1 MTVQASA
8 PGKVILF
15 GEHAVVYGKHAI
27 AGALG
32 LRANVTLSPA
42 RESSLEIADLEIDSP
57 IAQDANPGSLHCF
70 FKAGIDL
77 LDLPP
82 VRIVVDSDV
91 PIGGG
96 LGSSAA
102 MACAF
107 LKAAGALKKIEL
119 GPQELWKKAQEME
132 KVFHGTPSGID
143 AAVSAHGGMIEFCAG
158 KISRFE
164 CPEVPLLIGDT
175 GVSKNTKQN
184 VSRVRILYD
193 SDRQKTEAILDEI
206 DRISLA
212 GKQALVRNDL
222 KALGKLMGRNHAL
235 LKKLGV
241 SSSELDDL
249 VSAAVKAGALG
260 AKMTGGGGG
269 GCMIAVA
276 QELDAVSKAI
286 EDAGGKVLETKFA
299 LAGARVD
306 SKY

>member
-27 AGALG
+27 ASAIG
-32 LRANVTLSPA
+32 LRATVTLSPS

-57 IAQDANPGSLHCF
+57 LSPMNPGSLQDF
-70 FKAGIDL
+70 FQTGIKIRGI
-77 LDLPP
+77 PP
-82 VRIVVDSDV
+82 VRIIVDSDI
-91 PIGGG
+91 PIGSG

-107 LKAAGALKKIEL
+107 LKAAGALKKVEL
-119 GPQELWKKAQEME
+119 TPHELWANAQKME

-143 AAVSAHGGMIEFCAG
+143 AAVAVHGGMLEFCAG

-212 GKQALVRNDL
+212 GKQALVQNDL
-222 KALGKLMGRNHAL
+222 KAIGKLMGRNHAL

-269 GCMIAVA
+269 GCMIAIAEDTQPVV
-276 QELDAVSKAI
+276 EAI
-286 EDAGGKVLETKFA
+286 EEAGGTVLETSFS
-299 LAGARVD
+299 LSGARID
-306 SKY
+306 SKD